1 VSSDDTTYD
10 TVFQTTEGDTL
21 ILRVNLPLESSF
33 ASFCPAMTLAGVRC
47 KHPWVEPQRMRVTG
61 YDPIQ
66 SEHAWNECGLLLGNA
81 VHDVVKYF
89 QLNPP
94 QILEFTD
101 RGLESVQSKTKQQ
114 SRNSSHHSRSR
125 SPHTKGMQQNGA
137 QTPPRYAQQ
146 QQQAPPSY
154 DAFAKHT
161 NTPPRPKPLPEVPL
175 PAIPQS
181 FPTVDTMDRDELE
194 SKLEQE
200 VSFQAYVQALPL
212 YEELQT
218 IRNTKSEEVKKLAE
232 ENLTK
237 ESQLQE
243 LHQSVAAKQKGLHQK
258 ITAFEA
264 LEKEQNDLCQPP
276 DKKIT
281 MKKLKEAK
289 KEAFEKS
296 EEYAEEWIE
305 DGAASVDNFVK
316 EFVQLRK
323 VHHLRGAKMEIL
335 QNSRQAI

>member
-1 VSSDDTTYD
+1 MRESNSDDTTYD

-21 ILRVNLPLESSF
+21 ILRVNLPLASSF

-66 SEHAWNECGLLLGNA
+66 SEQAWNECGLLLGNA

-101 RGLESVQSKTKQQ
+101 RGLESVQSRTK
-114 SRNSSHHSRSR
+114 RTSHRSQ
-125 SPHTKGMQQNGA
+125 SPHENGVQNGSH
-137 QTPPRYAQQ
+137 TPPRYAQQ
-146 QQQAPPSY
+146 QQQQAPPSY
-154 DAFAKHT
+154 DVFAKQT
-161 NTPPRPKPLPEVPL
+161 NTPPRPTHVPDVPL
-175 PAIPQS
+175 PAIPHT
-181 FPTVDTMDRDELE
+181 FPTVDTMERDELD

-218 IRNTKSEEVKKLAE
+218 IRNTKSEETKKLAE
-232 ENLTK
+232 ENLSK

-243 LHQSVAAKQKGLHQK
+243 LHRTVAAKQKELHEK
-258 ITAFEA
+258 ITTFQV
-264 LEKEQNDLCQPP
+264 LEKQQNDLCQPP

-281 MKKLKEAK
+281 LKKLKEAK
-289 KEAFEKS
+289 KEALQKS
-296 EEYAEEWIE
+296 DEYAEEWIE
-305 DGAASVDNFVK
+305 DGATAVDDFVK
-316 EFVQLRK
+316 QFVELRK

-335 QNSRQAI
+335 QNSTQQI

>member
-1 VSSDDTTYD
+1 M
-10 TVFQTTEGDTL
+10 
-21 ILRVNLPLESSF
+21 ILRVNLPLASSF

-101 RGLESVQSKTKQQ
+101 RGLESVQPKTKR
-114 SRNSSHHSRSR
+114 STAHRSR
-125 SPHTKGMQQNGA
+125 SPHNGMNNGSGA
-137 QTPPRYAQQ
+137 QTPPRYSQ
-146 QQQAPPSY
+146 QQQASGAPPTY
-154 DAFAKHT
+154 DAFAKQT
-161 NTPPRPKPLPEVPL
+161 NTPTRSKPPPDVPL
-175 PAIPQS
+175 PDIPQT
-181 FPTVDTMDRDELE
+181 FPAVDSMERDELD
-194 SKLEQE
+194 SKIEQE

-218 IRNTKSEEVKKLAE
+218 IRNSKSEEVKKLAE
-232 ENLTK
+232 ENLSK
-237 ESQLQE
+237 ESQVLE
-243 LHQSVAAKQKGLHQK
+243 LHQSVAAKQKELHEK

-264 LEKEQNDLCQPP
+264 LEKQQNDMCQPP

-281 MKKLKEAK
+281 LKKLNRAK

-316 EFVQLRK
+316 EFVELRK

-335 QNSRQAI
+335 ENSTQLI

>member
-1 VSSDDTTYD
+1 M
-10 TVFQTTEGDTL
+10 
-21 ILRVNLPLESSF
+21 ILRVNLPLASSF

-101 RGLESVQSKTKQQ
+101 RGLESVQPKTKK
-114 SRNSSHHSRSR
+114 N
-125 SPHTKGMQQNGA
+125 NGTNGTA
-137 QTPPRYAQQ
+137 QTPPRHGHRQ

-161 NTPPRPKPLPEVPL
+161 NTPPRPNPPPDVPL
-175 PAIPQS
+175 PAIPQT
-181 FPTVDTMDRDELE
+181 FPTVDTMDRDELNNKMGE
-194 SKLEQE
+194 D
-200 VSFQAYVQALPL
+200 VPFQAYVQALPL

-218 IRNTKSEEVKKLAE
+218 IRTTKAKEVQNLAE
-232 ENLTK
+232 ENLSK
-237 ESQLQE
+237 ESQLKE
-243 LHQSVAAKQKGLHQK
+243 LHQSVATKQKELHQK
-258 ITAFEA
+258 ITAFEV
-264 LEKEQNDLCQPP
+264 LEQKQNELCKPP

-281 MKKLKEAK
+281 LKKLNRAK

-296 EEYAEEWIE
+296 EEFAEEWIQ

-316 EFVQLRK
+316 EFVELRK
-323 VHHLRGAKMEIL
+323 VHHSRGAKMEIL
-335 QNSRQAI
+335 QNSSQQI